1 MKEYDFALA
10 QYFGAGIIACY
21 RGDKIFDSPET
32 KLIVKKWVK
41 FYKVNHL
48 IKHNDIIYA
57 QFINL
62 LNCVIQLQ
70 NYRSILSGDI
80 IHIRRAD
87 MQSIDGFMHVR
98 PFVEGIN

>member
-48 IKHNDIIYA
+48 IKHKDIIYA
-57 QFINL
+57 
-62 LNCVIQLQ
+62 
-70 NYRSILSGDI
+70 
-80 IHIRRAD
+80 
-87 MQSIDGFMHVR
+87 
-98 PFVEGIN
+98 